1 MAAIYAKTELG
12 QNEIRE
18 RAHALQR
25 HSRTL
30 LVLADGTRTGEQ
42 LLGMVQGATAADLA
56 VLVEAGL
63 IAETG
68 ASRGS
73 RSAPTVAAA
82 SAAAPAA
89 QAPAAPPPPPSAG
102 ETLPDESL
110 GYRELYDSLNALSK
124 EHQEIFGAMLAG
136 WNDYV
141 REVKKDPK
149 KLPYEFKEWGIE
161 PTEFTMWEFVNGS
174 MAGLKRYAEGG
185 GLDGLNLTFYRALEA
200 TYGQS
205 EAKRIFDDVLPLM
218 ADGDD
223 ECGQHRQARE
233 QRVLIVQRRRRPHRH
248 RRRRPCPDARPR

>member
-124 EHQEIFGAMLAG
+124 EQLGLFKGYKFALEIEKADGVEGL
-136 WNDYV
+136 
-141 REVKKDPK
+141 REVALRLVEEVQKVKGDSAAQ
-149 KLPYEFKEWGIE
+149 
-161 PTEFTMWEFVNGS
+161 MV
-174 MAGLKRYAEGG
+174 R
-185 GLDGLNLTFYRALEA
+185 RAL
-200 TYGQS
+200 GI
-205 EAKRIFDDVLPLM
+205 KR
-218 ADGDD
+218 
-223 ECGQHRQARE
+223 
-233 QRVLIVQRRRRPHRH
+233 
-248 RRRRPCPDARPR
+248 

>member
-30 LVLADGTRTGEQ
+30 LVLVDGTRTGEQ

-68 ASRGS
+68 TSRGP
-73 RSAPTVAAA
+73 RA

-89 QAPAAPPPPPSAG
+89 AVAPAAPAAQVPVAAPPAAAG
-102 ETLPDESL
+102 DAMPDESL

-124 EHQEIFGAMLAG
+124 EQLGLFKGYKFALEIEKADGVEGL
-136 WNDYV
+136 
-141 REVKKDPK
+141 REVALRLVDEVQKVKGDSAAQ
-149 KLPYEFKEWGIE
+149 
-161 PTEFTMWEFVNGS
+161 MV
-174 MAGLKRYAEGG
+174 R
-185 GLDGLNLTFYRALEA
+185 RAL
-200 TYGQS
+200 GI
-205 EAKRIFDDVLPLM
+205 KR
-218 ADGDD
+218 
-223 ECGQHRQARE
+223 
-233 QRVLIVQRRRRPHRH
+233 
-248 RRRRPCPDARPR
+248 